1 MEEKSK
7 KIKTRQMEKDF
18 LKKMSTI
25 AINILILFFVIAGG
39 IVLIIS
45 MDRKI
50 SYYTEKKDNLLTAE
64 AAHYSWG
71 MQLSQAMLNK
81 AEFTGQKDETKCD
94 FGMFLYGEEIKGNP
108 KMQEFFSKVEPVHKT
123 LHESATRVIGLN
135 KINGN
140 EALNEWNKVVQPT
153 IDSLIDLLNEE
164 IENTAKSV
172 EKTENILTIL
182 YGIIIAVGVAV
193 TVIIYYTIYSTYR
206 YVKKDIVVPVLKIQ
220 KDAVKLAEGDL
231 SLAFE
236 VDTQNEVLELANQ
249 LKEAVGEIK
258 KYISTVQYGM
268 TSFSNGDFTCS
279 CPIQFRGEF
288 ISIQKSIEEFQ
299 ETINQTLSEIGKV
312 ADLVD
317 SGSEEVAA
325 GATDLARGA
334 EEQAHSVQDLSHIVG
349 KVNEQIS
356 NSAKYAKEAN
366 DYGIQTGHI
375 IEKSYKEMN
384 QLVQAMEKIGEV
396 ASHISGIIKTIDE
409 ISSQTN
415 LLALNASIEA
425 ARAGEAGRGFAVVA
439 DEIGKLAKQSAE
451 ASGDIEELINQSL
464 VYIEDGQ
471 DYAAQMRTGFEA
483 VAQSSGKILD
493 MVRQIA
499 EEAEDQANAVD
510 HILGTIEDI
519 SNIVSNN
526 SATSEESSAAGQ
538 ELSNQATNLNNLLCK
553 FKYKK
558 S

>member
-1 MEEKSK
+1 
-7 KIKTRQMEKDF
+7 
-18 LKKMSTI
+18 
-25 AINILILFFVIAGG
+25 
-39 IVLIIS
+39 
-45 MDRKI
+45 
-50 SYYTEKKDNLLTAE
+50 
-64 AAHYSWG
+64 
-71 MQLSQAMLNK
+71 
-81 AEFTGQKDETKCD
+81 
-94 FGMFLYGEEIKGNP
+94 
-108 KMQEFFSKVEPVHKT
+108 
-123 LHESATRVIGLN
+123 
-135 KINGN
+135 
-140 EALNEWNKVVQPT
+140 
-153 IDSLIDLLNEE
+153 
-164 IENTAKSV
+164 
-172 EKTENILTIL
+172 
-182 YGIIIAVGVAV
+182 
-193 TVIIYYTIYSTYR
+193 
-206 YVKKDIVVPVLKIQ
+206 
-220 KDAVKLAEGDL
+220 
-231 SLAFE
+231 
-236 VDTQNEVLELANQ
+236 
-249 LKEAVGEIK
+249 
-258 KYISTVQYGM
+258 M

-288 ISIQKSIEEFQ
+288 KSIQKSIEEFQ
-299 ETINQTLSEIGKV
+299 DTINQTLSQIGRV
-312 ADLVD
+312 AHLVD
-317 SGSEEVAA
+317 SGSEDVAA
-325 GATDLARGA
+325 GATDLAKGS
-334 EEQAHSVQDLSHIVG
+334 EEQAHSINDLFNIVG

-366 DYGIQTGHI
+366 DYGVETGHI
-375 IEKSYKEMN
+375 IEKSHQEMK

-425 ARAGEAGRGFAVVA
+425 ARAGEAGKGFAVVA

-471 DYAAQMRTGFEA
+471 DYATQMRTGFEA

-510 HILGTIEDI
+510 RILGNIEDI
-519 SNIVSNN
+519 SNIVSTN

-538 ELSNQATNLNNLLCK
+538 ELSNQATNLNNLLGK